1 MRRLI
6 SNSLLVAGS
15 PLAGLA
21 LGCVVVF
28 TAPTQASVLW
38 LVWAPLA
45 VGLGF
50 AAGATLPY
58 GVNRWRDLAELRNI
72 TFGDIALPTV
82 AVGFVG
88 IIVPSVT
95 VFMSGPAHI
104 TGARNY
110 W

>member
-38 LVWAPLA
+38 LVW
-45 VGLGF
+45 GLWLLDS
-50 AAGATLPY
+50 ALRRGATLPY
-58 GVNRWRDLAELRNI
+58 GVNRWRDLAKLRNI
-72 TFGDIALPTV
+72 TFGEIALPTV